1 MDSETSDLIEVEL
14 ISYDDS
20 KTLEEVEAEESNDG

>member
-1 MDSETSDLIEVEL
+1 MDDESDLIEVEL

>member
-1 MDSETSDLIEVEL
+1 MDDESDLIEVEL

-20 KTLEEVEAEESNDG
+20 KTLEEVEAEESSDG

>member
-1 MDSETSDLIEVEL
+1 MDEDTNLIEVEL

-20 KTLEEVEAEESNDG
+20 KTLEEVEAEESSDG